1 METQIGHTAVLLK
14 TNLAQTLKHHTQF
27 GRKEKKRKLPSW
39 RTLSLGR
46 GCCATRGHGSRRPFP
61 IPRPM
66 QRFCLAIFELH
77 PFITTSNLV
86 REKKRKKK
94 RKEWEKNTSYFASV
108 NTEQPFSS
116 HRKKIILG
124 NLKEKQISLNRPN
137 QGSHSTVSNRVT
149 LGSAS
154 VLKFPTQV

>member
-1 METQIGHTAVLLK
+1 MLLK
-14 TNLAQTLKHHTQF
+14 TNLAQTLKYHTQF

-94 RKEWEKNTSYFASV
+94 RKRVGEKYILLC
-108 NTEQPFSS
+108 FSQ
-116 HRKKIILG
+116 HRAAFLLPQKKIILG
-124 NLKEKQISLNRPN
+124 NVKEKQISLNRPN

-154 VLKFPTQV
+154 VLKLPTQV